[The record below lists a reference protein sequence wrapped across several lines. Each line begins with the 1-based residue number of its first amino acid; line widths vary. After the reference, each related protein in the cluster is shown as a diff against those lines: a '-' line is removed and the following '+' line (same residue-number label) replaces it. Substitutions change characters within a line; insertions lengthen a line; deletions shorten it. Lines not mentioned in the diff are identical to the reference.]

1 MERPHEHRDLLGG
14 CAAVMLRKPGE
25 RQRPSTKVTIRRVPM
40 RSSLGISRDGHV
52 SGDRQRKTIR
62 GFRQKRNLAL
72 DLLPYFGTFGKS
84 EDELAVDQVCP
95 RVQYSMVSGTIDWQ
109 RVQSDRPGVQVRSV
123 DFL

>member
-1 MERPHEHRDLLGG
+1 MERPHDHRDLLGG
-14 CAAVMLRKPGE
+14 CAAVMWRKPGE

-95 RVQYSMVSGTIDWQ
+95 RGPSLAKEVDRANLNAGAIRLHALPIDG
-109 RVQSDRPGVQVRSV
+109 S
-123 DFL
+123 